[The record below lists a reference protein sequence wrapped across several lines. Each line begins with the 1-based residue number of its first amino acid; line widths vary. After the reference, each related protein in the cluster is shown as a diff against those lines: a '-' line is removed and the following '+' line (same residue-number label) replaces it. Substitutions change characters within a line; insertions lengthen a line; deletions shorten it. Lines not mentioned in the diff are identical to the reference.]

1 MRRRGLPSSEK
12 LPRVG
17 KATLLHQSIRPGNP
31 PPTRGRDWPQPLPS
45 VDRAFFFSFIQGI
58 GGGDPAFGPL
68 PSHSEKARQGGPD
81 GLPGDP
87 PPCKPLLK
95 ARLCCHLQ
103 SPKARVVSELPR
115 RAVEHLP
122 QSLGTLLVEGVPGP
136 SGARGSGHESIHA
149 PLVEVMDGIAHRL
162 LSAAEALGDS
172 RSMLAPRARQKHL
185 ASAQGESVFRAQ
197 PGLEGFTRFFGE
209 RTYKDWSFH
218 GPYCNSQHET
228 YLEDALGHRAGCR
241 ELGGVARGI
250 GGRGGH
256 ELSRGERSSEG
267 EGGPASVVGRHGLL
281 AQESLAL
288 AEAGR
293 GVRRGVGEELDGEG
307 LPGAAV

>member
-17 KATLLHQSIRPGNP
+17 KATLLHQHSSRK
-31 PPTRGRDWPQPLPS
+31 PTAQVCRDWPQPLPS
-45 VDRAFFFSFIQGI
+45 VGRAFFFSFIQGI

-87 PPCKPLLK
+87 PPCKPLLE

-115 RAVEHLP
+115 AAVEHLP

-149 PLVEVMDGIAHRL
+149 PLVEVMDGVAHRL
-162 LSAAEALGDS
+162 RPAAEALGDS

-197 PGLEGFTRFFGE
+197 PGMEGFTLFFGE

-228 YLEDALGHRAGCR
+228 YLEDALGSGCNSGHGIAGI
-241 ELGGVARGI
+241 AR
-250 GGRGGH
+250 
-256 ELSRGERSSEG
+256 LSRRSIV
-267 EGGPASVVGRHGLL
+267 ATLMFFATATITVFVTQHIL
-281 AQESLAL
+281 
-288 AEAGR
+288 
-293 GVRRGVGEELDGEG
+293 
-307 LPGAAV
+307 

>member
-17 KATLLHQSIRPGNP
+17 RATLLHQHSSRKPTAQVSGLAPATSISRS
-31 PPTRGRDWPQPLPS
+31 RRL
-45 VDRAFFFSFIQGI
+45 FSFIQGV

-68 PSHSEKARQGGPD
+68 PSHSEKTRQGGPD
-81 GLPGDP
+81 GLARDP
-87 PPCKPLLK
+87 PPCKPLLE

-122 QSLGTLLVEGVPGP
+122 QSLGTLLVEGVAGP
-136 SGARGSGHESIHA
+136 SGARGSGNESIHA

-197 PGLEGFTRFFGE
+197 PGLEGFTLLFGE

-228 YLEDALGHRAGCR
+228 YLEDAIGLSYPSPSPPTVRRSPCSSRPRSHLSLRSLGDLVQFNRLVTSASI
-241 ELGGVARGI
+241 EATVAARRKRGI
-250 GGRGGH
+250 GRSETDGPR
-256 ELSRGERSSEG
+256 RKAAKPQAPRSS
-267 EGGPASVVGRHGLL
+267 
-281 AQESLAL
+281 
-288 AEAGR
+288 
-293 GVRRGVGEELDGEG
+293 
-307 LPGAAV
+307 